1 MIGIK
6 DLQELDANT
15 FINEL
20 RLAIENSI
28 FTQPLFH
35 LDEGDGS
42 IDSKQSLIIPLRTPQ
57 KLILVVDMEVQI
69 SEAFS
74 NHTAEDG
81 YHKCYEVEYKNLR
94 SFQYLSRTASLR
106 FLKAEQIKD
115 HKRINKALKSV
126 FDKLWVCHYPSSSK
140 SVDYYLHNERIAIC

>member
-6 DLQELDANT
+6 DLQELDAIT

-20 RLAIENSI
+20 RRALENSI

-57 KLILVVDMEVQI
+57 KLILLVDMEIDI

-74 NHTAEDG
+74 NYTEDG
-81 YHKCYEVEYKNLR
+81 FHQCYEVEYKNLR
-94 SFQYLSRTASLR
+94 SFQYLSHTASLQ
-106 FLKAEQIKD
+106 FLKAEQIKEY
-115 HKRINKALKSV
+115 KRINNVLRSV
-126 FDKLWVCHYPSSSK
+126 FDKLWVCHYPSSGK
-140 SVDYYLHNERIAIC
+140 SVDYHLYNDRIAI